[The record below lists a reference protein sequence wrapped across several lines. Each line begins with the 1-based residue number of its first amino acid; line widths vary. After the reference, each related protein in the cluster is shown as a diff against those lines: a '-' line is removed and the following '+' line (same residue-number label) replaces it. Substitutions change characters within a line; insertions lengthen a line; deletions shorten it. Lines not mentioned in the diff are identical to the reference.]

1 MLLWTFVYK
10 FLCGYVF
17 LFLLNI
23 YIYMHM
29 YIYKQNCWVILTLC
43 LTLWSTSRLFSKVP
57 APFYIPT
64 SDVWRFWFLY
74 IFANNYLSFW
84 IIAILVGVRWYL
96 TVVLIGISLVANVE
110 YHFCISNF
118 SVLISNIVNI
128 ERWNTNRCAL
138 GSSMIFKSVKIA

>member
-1 MLLWTFVYK
+1 M
-10 FLCGYVF
+10 
-17 LFLLNI
+17 
-23 YIYMHM
+23 
-29 YIYKQNCWVILTLC
+29 
-43 LTLWSTSRLFSKVP
+43 
-57 APFYIPT
+57 
-64 SDVWRFWFLY
+64 
-74 IFANNYLSFW
+74 SFW